1 MWPSAGERAPGD
13 LHAGRVAGHARHRQA
28 CTISV
33 HPDEGM
39 GPIVAYIV
47 VREDRL
53 SDLGRIAFGFVDC
66 FAIARL

>member
-53 SDLGRIAFGFVDC
+53 SD
-66 FAIARL
+66 